1 MVHPISNGAGYP
13 RRALNENL
21 SFSICIHRYDKE
33 IPVYS
38 IKEIKDIRYLFNRAI
53 VLPPS
58 FLI

>member
-21 SFSICIHRYDKE
+21 SFKICIHRYDKE

-38 IKEIKDIRYLFNRAI
+38 IKEIRDII
-53 VLPPS
+53 KQ
-58 FLI
+58 